1 MDECRAFWRME
12 RAREAYLASGTSGA
26 WERLQDAIADWI
38 DACERNPPA
47 PETDH
52 D

>member
-1 MDECRAFWRME
+1 MSEVRAFWRME
-12 RAREAYLASGTSGA
+12 RARNAYLASGTFA
-26 WERLQDAIADWI
+26 DWERLQGAIADWI